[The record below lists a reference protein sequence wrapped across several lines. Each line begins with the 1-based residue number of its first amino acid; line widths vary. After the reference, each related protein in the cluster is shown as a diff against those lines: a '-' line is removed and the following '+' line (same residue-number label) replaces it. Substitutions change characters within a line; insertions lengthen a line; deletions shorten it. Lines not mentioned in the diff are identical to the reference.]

1 MKTEFPNI
9 QVKSFPSDVINAMR
23 TANDELLAE
32 KAAADP
38 LAKKILDSQSAYMS
52 KSRAWTDISDKAYLN
67 SLSK

>member
-1 MKTEFPNI
+1 
-9 QVKSFPSDVINAMR
+9 MR